1 MPRTSA
7 SLGKHALLS
16 ADDGLRPRES
26 NFVNGESSSRWE
38 HPPEISQLFALHD
51 AFLAGYIVA
60 AIIERFDGLFADG
73 TNEAIRNGGKAAMTT
88 REFVPYLSV
97 TGAEEAVAFYSH
109 VFETE
114 PVLLLNMPDGRV
126 MHCEFRVGGGRF
138 FLSEELPEHGGTPSP
153 ASLGATTVAI
163 HLYVDDCD
171 AMVARMKS
179 NGAKVVME
187 PTDMFWG
194 ERFARVRDPFGH
206 EWGIATHL
214 RDMTLTEI
222 QAAAAKQFESMAE

>member
-1 MPRTSA
+1 
-7 SLGKHALLS
+7 
-16 ADDGLRPRES
+16 
-26 NFVNGESSSRWE
+26 
-38 HPPEISQLFALHD
+38 
-51 AFLAGYIVA
+51 
-60 AIIERFDGLFADG
+60 
-73 TNEAIRNGGKAAMTT
+73 MTT

-97 TGAEEAVAFYSH
+97 IDAKAAVAFYSR

-126 MHCEFRVGGGRF
+126 MHCEFRVGDARF

-171 AMVARMKS
+171 AMVAQMKS
-179 NGAKVVME
+179 NGASIVMD
-187 PTDMFWG
+187 PADMFWG

-206 EWGIATHL
+206 EWGITTRL
-214 RDMTLTEI
+214 REMTPAEI
-222 QAAAAKQFESMAE
+222 QAAAAKLFECEPGS